1 MKSFLKKFRYGEK
14 GFTLIELLVV
24 IAILG
29 VLAAVAVPNVGKF
42 IGKGKDEARDTEL
55 HNIQTAVMAMLS
67 ESKTALMDVDGD
79 PTVTD
84 TAAVGAWQTT
94 DTTPLVLASYL
105 TGLSG
110 NNAQVAV
117 DQSYGYSV
125 IADGTVTMVY
135 P

>member
-1 MKSFLKKFRYGEK
+1 MKSFFRKFRYGEK

-42 IGKGKDEARDTEL
+42 MGRGKTEAREAEL
-55 HNIQTAVMAMLS
+55 HNVQTAVIAMLADS
-67 ESKTALMDVDGD
+67 TTALMDVDGT
-79 PTVTD
+79 PVVTD
-84 TAAVGAWQTT
+84 TAAVGLWQTT
-94 DTTPLVLASYL
+94 DTVPKVLSAYL

-110 NNAQVAV
+110 NNAKVAA
-117 DQSYGYSV
+117 DQDYGYSV
-125 IADGTVTMVY
+125 TSDGTVTMVY